1 MDNQLLETCHIDGS
15 REKLKRRRYDVI
27 EFTPNGSFIHE
38 EPFIMPLPMKTLREA
53 ATELGMPEAELRSLV
68 QLNKIRAVM
77 KKGALSFAPDELAKA
92 KRLRRTI
99 PESAVKAPVPEPTA
113 PAPPKPAPPPRRPP
127 PPRKVGP

>member
-1 MDNQLLETCHIDGS
+1 
-15 REKLKRRRYDVI
+15 
-27 EFTPNGSFIHE
+27 
-38 EPFIMPLPMKTLREA
+38 MPLPLKPLREA
-53 ATELGMPEAELRSLV
+53 AAELGMSEAELRSLV

-113 PAPPKPAPPPRRPP
+113 PASPKPAPPKPAPPRPAPPPRRPP
-127 PPRKVGP
+127 PPPPPRPAGRTGPPPQPPKTNQ